1 MNKRMIDTHMKV
13 AETYANLSYAI
24 RLKVG
29 AIVVKDNRV
38 ISIGYNGTPSGW
50 SNQCEEYDFVKDG
63 PEVDYTEMVK
73 DGYTFGVDKE
83 VSGYVKSKTKA
94 EVIHA
99 EANAIAKLARTNE
112 SGLDSEMFIT
122 HAPCIECA
130 KLIFAAGIKSVYFK
144 NFYRESNGLEFL
156 EKCNVKVERV

>member
-1 MNKRMIDTHMKV
+1 MKEKFINAHLKV
-13 AETYANLSYAI
+13 AEIYSQLSYAR

-50 SNQCEEYDFVKDG
+50 DNNCEDMFHTSPWADELAG
-63 PEVDYTEMVK
+63 GENITYTL
-73 DGYTFGVDKE
+73 
-83 VSGYVKSKTKA
+83 KTKT

-99 EANAIAKLARTNE
+99 EANAIAKLAKSNE
-112 SGLDSEMFIT
+112 SGDNADMFIT

-130 KLIFAAGIKSVYFK
+130 KSIFTAGIKNVY
-144 NFYRESNGLEFL
+144 YRHQYRDGQGLQFL
-156 EKCNVKVERV
+156 EKCGVKTKQVPENAASV

>member
-1 MNKRMIDTHMKV
+1 VTKRIVYTHLKV
-13 AETYANLSYAI
+13 AETYAQLSYAK

-50 SNQCEEYDFVKDG
+50 SNECEFTRVDDVGTSFV
-63 PEVDYTEMVK
+63 
-73 DGYTFGVDKE
+73 
-83 VSGYVKSKTKA
+83 TKP

-99 EANAIAKLARTNE
+99 EANAIAKLARSQE
-112 SGLDSEMFIT
+112 SGENADMYIT

-130 KLIFAAGIKSVYFK
+130 KLIFTAGIKKVYYK
-144 NFYRESNGLEFL
+144 DVYRNEEGLNFLR
-156 EKCNVKVERV
+156 KCGIVIERVEDAEPV

>member
-1 MNKRMIDTHMKV
+1 MNKRMIETHMKV
-13 AETYANLSYAI
+13 AETYAELSYAR

-50 SNQCEEYDFVKDG
+50 DNVCEDDNN
-63 PEVDYTEMVK
+63 
-73 DGYTFGVDKE
+73 
-83 VSGYVKSKTKA
+83 KTKS

-130 KLIFAAGIKSVYFK
+130 KLIYTAGIKKVYFR
-144 NFYRESNGLEFL
+144 NNYRDTSGLDFL
-156 EKCNVKVERV
+156 IKCNLTVEKIDA

>member
-1 MNKRMIDTHMKV
+1 MKV
-13 AETYANLSYAI
+13 AETYANLSHAK

-29 AIVVKDNRV
+29 SIVVKDHRV

-50 SNQCEEYDFVKDG
+50 DNNCEDENY
-63 PEVDYTEMVK
+63 
-73 DGYTFGVDKE
+73 
-83 VSGYVKSKTKA
+83 KTKP

-156 EKCNVKVERV
+156 KKCNVKVEQV

>member
-1 MNKRMIDTHMKV
+1 MILAHMKV
-13 AETYANLSYAI
+13 AETYANLSHAK

-29 AIVVKDNRV
+29 SIVVKDHRV

-50 SNQCEEYDFVKDG
+50 DNNCEDENY
-63 PEVDYTEMVK
+63 
-73 DGYTFGVDKE
+73 
-83 VSGYVKSKTKA
+83 KTKP

-156 EKCNVKVERV
+156 KKCNVKVEQV